1 MSNYYDLNDI
11 KNAISNDIEKHEA
24 LLKAWENVTWPTKK
38 DGSAFKQMQKNI
50 SGATY
55 YMESWAMQPGEY
67 RVRVNAR
74 CNCAGYITDEINAH
88 NLVKYLKDENKKA
101 KTQNYMQKISYL
113 EQIYVFD
120 LEDIKEAVK
129 NRIEYHKNTIE
140 AHKKQL
146 EIASTAYKTFAEQ
159 FKKAVVELETTTNK
173 KENSTLYHAIFDTV
187 TRRYPYI

>member
-1 MSNYYDLNDI
+1 MSSYYDLNDI
-11 KNAISNDIEKHEA
+11 KNAISNDIERHEA
-24 LLKAWENVTWPTKK
+24 SLKAWENVTFPTKK

-67 RVRVNAR
+67 RIRVNAH
-74 CNCAGYITDEINAH
+74 CNCAGYITDEIDAH
-88 NLVKYLKDENKKA
+88 VLVKYLKDENKKA

-113 EQIYVFD
+113 EQVYMFD
-120 LEDIKEAVK
+120 IEDIKEAIK

-146 EIASTAYKTFAEQ
+146 KVASAAYKAFAEQ

-173 KENSTLYHAIFDTV
+173 KENSALYHAIFDTV
-187 TRRYPYI
+187 TKRYPYI

>member
-1 MSNYYDLNDI
+1 MFSYYDLNDI

-24 LLKAWENVTWPTKK
+24 LLKAWENVTFPTKK

-50 SGATY
+50 AGATY
-55 YMESWAMQPGEY
+55 YIESWAMQPGEY
-67 RVRVNAR
+67 RIRVNAR

-113 EQIYVFD
+113 EQIYMFD

-129 NRIEYHKNTIE
+129 DRINYHKKTIA

-146 EIASTAYKTFAEQ
+146 EVATAAYNAFAEH
-159 FKKAVVELETTTNK
+159 FKNAVNELAKNTDK
-173 KENSTLYHAIFDTV
+173 SENSTLYNAIFDTV
-187 TRRYPYI
+187 TKRYPYI

>member
-11 KNAISNDIEKHEA
+11 KNAISNNIEKHEA
-24 LLKAWENVTWPTKK
+24 FLKAWENVTFPTKK

-67 RVRVNAR
+67 RICVNTR
-74 CNCAGYITDEINAH
+74 CSCAGYITDEIGAH
-88 NLVKYLKDENKKA
+88 ELVKYLKDENKKA

-113 EQIYVFD
+113 EQVYVFD

-140 AHKKQL
+140 SYKKQL
-146 EIASTAYKTFAEQ
+146 EIASAAYKAFAEQ

-173 KENSTLYHAIFDTV
+173 KENDTLYYAIFDTV
-187 TRRYPYI
+187 TRCYPYI

>member
-1 MSNYYDLNDI
+1 MSNLYDLNGI
-11 KNAISNDIEKHEA
+11 KTAIRNDIEKHEA
-24 LLKAWENVTWPTKK
+24 FLHAWENVSFPTKK

-67 RVRVNAR
+67 RIRVNAH
-74 CNCAGYITDEINAH
+74 CNCAGYISDEINAH
-88 NLVKYLKDENKKA
+88 ELVKYLKDENKKV

-113 EQIYVFD
+113 EQVYMFD
-120 LEDIKEAVK
+120 IEDIKEAVK

-140 AHKKQL
+140 AYKKQL
-146 EIASTAYKTFAEQ
+146 EIASAAYKAFAEQ

-173 KENSTLYHAIFDTV
+173 KENSTLYYAIFDTV
-187 TRRYPYI
+187 TKRYPYI

>member
-1 MSNYYDLNDI
+1 MSNFYDLNDI
-11 KNAISNDIEKHEA
+11 KNAISYDIEKHEA
-24 LLKAWENVTWPTKK
+24 LLKAWENVTFPTKK

-55 YMESWAMQPGEY
+55 YIASWAMQPVEY
-67 RVRVNAR
+67 RIRVNAH
-74 CNCAGYITDEINAH
+74 CNCAGYITDEIDAH
-88 NLVKYLKDENKKA
+88 VLVKYLKDENKKA
-101 KTQNYMQKISYL
+101 KTQNYMQKTSYL
-113 EQIYVFD
+113 EQVYMFD
-120 LEDIKEAVK
+120 IEDIKEAIK

-146 EIASTAYKTFAEQ
+146 EVASAAYKAFAEQ

-187 TRRYPYI
+187 TKRYPYI

>member
-24 LLKAWENVTWPTKK
+24 FLKAWENVTFPTKK

-67 RVRVNAR
+67 RIRVNAN
-74 CNCAGYITDEINAH
+74 CNCAGYITDEIDAH

-113 EQIYVFD
+113 EQVYVFD
-120 LEDIKEAVK
+120 LEDIKKAVK

-140 AHKKQL
+140 SHKKQL
-146 EIASTAYKTFAEQ
+146 EIASAAYKTFAEQ
-159 FKKAVVELETTTNK
+159 FKKAVAELETTTNK
-173 KENSTLYHAIFDTV
+173 KEDSTLYNAIFDTV

>member
-24 LLKAWENVTWPTKK
+24 FLKAWENVTFPTKK

-67 RVRVNAR
+67 RIRVNAH
-74 CNCAGYITDEINAH
+74 CNCAGYITDEIDAH
-88 NLVKYLKDENKKA
+88 VLVKYLKDENKKA
-101 KTQNYMQKISYL
+101 KTQNYMQKISYF
-113 EQIYVFD
+113 EQVYMFD
-120 LEDIKEAVK
+120 IEDIKEAIK

-146 EIASTAYKTFAEQ
+146 EVASAAYKAFAEQ

-173 KENSTLYHAIFDTV
+173 KENSTLYRAIFDTV
-187 TRRYPYI
+187 TKRYPYI

>member
-1 MSNYYDLNDI
+1 MSDYYDLNDI

-24 LLKAWENVTWPTKK
+24 ILKAWENVTFPTKK

-55 YMESWAMQPGEY
+55 YMESWATQPGEY
-67 RVRVNAR
+67 RIRVNAH
-74 CNCAGYITDEINAH
+74 CNCAGYITDEIDAH
-88 NLVKYLKDENKKA
+88 VLVKYLKDENKKA

-113 EQIYVFD
+113 EQVYMFD
-120 LEDIKEAVK
+120 IEDIKEAIK

-146 EIASTAYKTFAEQ
+146 EVASAAYKTFAEQ

-187 TRRYPYI
+187 TKRYPYI

>member
-24 LLKAWENVTWPTKK
+24 FLKAWENVTFPTKK

-67 RVRVNAR
+67 RIRVNAH
-74 CNCAGYITDEINAH
+74 CNCAGYITDEIDAY

-101 KTQNYMQKISYL
+101 KTQNYMQKISYI
-113 EQIYVFD
+113 EQIYIFD
-120 LEDIKEAVK
+120 IEDIKEAIK

-140 AHKKQL
+140 SHKKQL
-146 EIASTAYKTFAEQ
+146 EIASAAYKAFAEQ

-187 TRRYPYI
+187 TRRYPYV